1 MKKLIALFAVSTL
14 ASTSAIAGV
23 ALSGTAS
30 VTYDDNGSLA
40 SATTHDADIT
50 ITGSSGGT
58 TLTAT
63 YDMHGTSLATEAVDL
78 STTIGPI
85 TVTADMFDVEET
97 NNNDGDGDYL
107 SDLVEPTDTGVSVA
121 LDAPVGDVTIAI
133 DDSGDLTASGTFAGV
148 SVAVTMGDA
157 TKTVVGASIAG
168 MDIDVTNDDGTTSWA
183 VATTVGGVDITLD
196 SDNDI
201 SATIGLTGNELTV
214 TQTASRAYKAA
225 TATKFDTAAADS
237 FTTVAVSRDLTSG
250 ATLAATYSSA
260 DDSLT
265 LAASVT
271 F

>member
-50 ITGSSGGT
+50 VTGTSGTT

-63 YDMHGTSLATEAVDL
+63 YDMHGTALATEAVDL

-97 NNNDGDGDYL
+97 NLNDGDGDFL
-107 SDLVEPTDTGVSVA
+107 SDLVEPTDTGVSVS
-121 LDAPVGDVTIAI
+121 LDAPIGDVTIAI

-168 MDIDVTNDDGTTSWA
+168 MDIDVTNDDGATTWA

-196 SDNDI
+196 SENDI

-214 TQTASRAYKAA
+214 TSTASRAYTAA
-225 TATKFDTAAADS
+225 TATKFDVAAADS
-237 FTTVAVSRDLTSG
+237 FITVAVSRDLTSG

-265 LAASVT
+265 LAASVA